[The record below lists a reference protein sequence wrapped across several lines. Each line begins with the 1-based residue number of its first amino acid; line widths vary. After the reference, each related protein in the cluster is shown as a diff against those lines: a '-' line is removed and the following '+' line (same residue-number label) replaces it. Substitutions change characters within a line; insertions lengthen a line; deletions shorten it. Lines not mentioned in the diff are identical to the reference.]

1 MPRPRRHPLRPA
13 VQVAV
18 MTWLAV
24 AAILGAPVGF
34 ILGFLFCAALGADT
48 EKDEQI
54 AELQKVI
61 RDRQCIPE

>member
-1 MPRPRRHPLRPA
+1 
-13 VQVAV
+13 

-24 AAILGAPVGF
+24 AAILGASLGF
-34 ILGFLFCAALGADT
+34 ILGFLFCAALGGDT
-48 EKDEQI
+48 EKNEQI